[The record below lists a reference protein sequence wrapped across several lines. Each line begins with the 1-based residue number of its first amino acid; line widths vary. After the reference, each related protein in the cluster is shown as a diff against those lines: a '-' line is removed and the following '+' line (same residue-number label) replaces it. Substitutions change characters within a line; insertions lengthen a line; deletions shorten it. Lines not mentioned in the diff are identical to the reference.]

1 MTFQRKLLLGFGLMV
16 LPVLLVGIQAIRSNA
31 LEQRAL
37 ETLGQSLTRTRTYS
51 EVETAMFN
59 QSEVIWR
66 ALSGLDPQARQ
77 EFKLQ
82 GEVVDYWF
90 DRWITEL
97 QPDEREL
104 SDGVRTIEQQIR
116 AVADSVFKLQDAGKR
131 PEAYA
136 LAKAELMQRLLPAL
150 TEMNHRVY
158 RRAREFSV
166 RSAFARVEEI
176 VASERRILTWI
187 FIGSLAAALTGAWAI
202 SRGLARPIGELR
214 EAMAV
219 VGRGDLDHPI
229 TPGKSGDEIGDLAR
243 SFHQMTTNLRA
254 SRIELERAQA
264 QLVESEK
271 LASVGQMAAA
281 VAHGLRNPLASL
293 RASAQLVLRHP
304 ESAAAREALDA
315 MIGEVDRLD
324 KRITHLLTFSRPSP
338 VRATHE
344 DIGALVNGLVPGI
357 RRSAG
362 ERKVEVRATI
372 PERVPEVPLDPLKT
386 EQAIHEVTANSLD
399 AMAEGGT
406 LRLTVEAVGGYVHL
420 DIGDTGRGI
429 PADALPRIFDPF
441 FTTRPEGTG
450 LGLAIARRFV
460 EQSGGTLTVERT
472 GPEGTVVRLSWP
484 IVPSLQDTIA

>member
-16 LPVLLVGIQAIRSNA
+16 LPVLLVGIQAIRSND

-104 SDGVRTIEQQIR
+104 SDGVRAIEQQIR
-116 AVADSVFKLQDAGKR
+116 AVADTVFKLQDAGKR

-136 LAKAELMQRLLPAL
+136 LAKAELLQRLLPAL
-150 TEMNHRVY
+150 TEMNHRIY

-166 RSAFARVEEI
+166 RNAFSRVEEI
-176 VASERRILTWI
+176 VTSERKILTWI
-187 FIGSLAAALTGAWAI
+187 FLGSLGAALLGAWAI

-229 TPGKSGDEIGDLAR
+229 TPGRSGDEIGDLAR

-254 SRIELERAQA
+254 SRTDLERAQA

-281 VAHGLRNPLASL
+281 VAHGLRNPLTSL
-293 RASAQLVLRHP
+293 RASAQLALRHP
-304 ESAAAREALDA
+304 GSAAAGEALDA

-324 KRITHLLTFSRPSP
+324 RRITHLLTFSRPSP
-338 VRATHE
+338 VRSTRESLAV
-344 DIGALVNGLVPGI
+344 LVGGLVPAI
-357 RRSAG
+357 RRSAA
-362 ERKVEVRATI
+362 ERKVEVQAGI
-372 PERVPEVPLDPLKT
+372 PDTMPEVPLDPLKT
-386 EQAIHEVTANSLD
+386 EQAIHEVAANALD
-399 AMAEGGT
+399 AMPDGGT
-406 LRLTVEAVGGYVHL
+406 LSLAATTAGGYVRL
-420 DIGDTGRGI
+420 YIRDTGRGI
-429 PADALPRIFDPF
+429 PPVALPRIFDPF
-441 FTTRPEGTG
+441 FTTRSEGTG

-460 EQSGGTLTVERT
+460 EQSGGTLTIERT

-484 IVPSLQDTIA
+484 IVPSLQDTMA